1 MIITDTFFQPEC
13 PPRQLCKKKEKKRKS
28 YAWEEA
34 DKEPDGKER
43 TTEFN
48 KVQQGRK
55 DCTSSE

>member
-1 MIITDTFFQPEC
+1 MIITSTFFQPEGC
-13 PPRQLCKKKEKKRKS
+13 LPNTSVKEKKKS

-55 DCTSSE
+55 DCTSTE